1 MTNAQLQREMLE
13 NQCRI
18 ADTRLEHGTLCVMC
32 VCLYVN
38 LHSGRSY
45 DALRLL
51 NHVVLPTRQCALNEG
66 SAAVRYF
73 QHSRSA
79 YIG

>member
-32 VCLYVN
+32 VFV
-38 LHSGRSY
+38 RQP
-45 DALRLL
+45 ALGQEL
-51 NHVVLPTRQCALNEG
+51 
-66 SAAVRYF
+66 
-73 QHSRSA
+73 
-79 YIG
+79 